1 MCVLYGRVKNK
12 NCLQFTVAFPCVLQ
26 MTAVFRNVIEW
37 ESFEPMRYVYNA
49 YGNMA
54 DKMVARMRLS
64 LSYYI
69 EPDSGSLVVVR
80 SGEAEGTLDGGM
92 DVGQEGE
99 QIIISNK
106 IMSFRLISASKDV
119 ICDPSCPRTNKF
131 LFWNHGQ

>member
-1 MCVLYGRVKNK
+1 
-12 NCLQFTVAFPCVLQ
+12 
-26 MTAVFRNVIEW
+26 MTAVYRDVIEW
-37 ESFEPMRYVYNA
+37 ETFEPMRYVYNA

-80 SGEAEGTLDGGM
+80 SGEAEGTPEGGM

-99 QIIISNK
+99 QI
-106 IMSFRLISASKDV
+106 LIV
-119 ICDPSCPRTNKF
+119 MR
-131 LFWNHGQ
+131 